1 MARLL
6 ATVSLVLAVVIFE
19 SPAGKADISTEV
31 FGRISPAIAQ
41 VRARNCRDGE
51 ARSGTGFLYDRGDR
65 LVTALH
71 VVAGCTRI
79 DAFFER
85 AGGRTIIAS
94 VDRVLER
101 VDLALLRLERS
112 AGTPLIASGDRPA
125 ANDELSVIAFFLG
138 APTMDN
144 KPLRVTF
151 GNSKLSSMLPAQV
164 RDDLARSQAL
174 DIGMEIVRLDG
185 HLLPGASGAPLVD
198 RQGRVVAIGSGG
210 LKSGAASIS
219 WGLPGEHLERL
230 VRSSARNTGNAVRSA
245 SLYAAPVAKQS
256 GPGGGG
262 GLDKITCG
270 GFTFVKVGKRSFA
283 ELARTTD
290 DALGLQQLLGH
301 FAQYGLPNGI
311 TDSYRFDIY
320 MPDGRGAVVA
330 VPDWM
335 TVPASAGTCRA
346 RDPNGSIEI
355 AFTGARFANAVQMQ
369 IVSSQIE
376 LGLLQHPNWQAD
388 FSFSYPVPQF
398 RPDGLTVRRKTF
410 HAFTRQP
417 GITQLAFETLA
428 AKGDQLF
435 GVAALNHAHN
445 GVGYQQCAL
454 NPAFPACAP
463 LRSQLVK
470 LTQTILAAH
479 LSTFPIY

>member
-1 MARLL
+1 MRGLLTTISFVMA
-6 ATVSLVLAVVIFE
+6 AVISDV
-19 SPAGKADISTEV
+19 PASKADISAEV

-41 VRARNCRDGE
+41 VRARNCQNGE
-51 ARSGTGFLYDRGDR
+51 ARSGTGFLFDKGDK

-85 AGGRTIIAS
+85 GGARTIVAS

-112 AGTPLIASGDRPA
+112 AGTPLVAAAGRPA
-125 ANDELSVIAFFLG
+125 ANDQLSVIAFFLG

-144 KPLRVTF
+144 KPLKVTF
-151 GNSKLSSMLPAQV
+151 GNSRLSSMLPAQV
-164 RDDLARSQAL
+164 RDELSRNQAL
-174 DIGMEIVRLDG
+174 DVGMEIIRLDG

-198 RQGRVVAIGSGG
+198 GQGRVVAIGSGG

-219 WGLPGEHLERL
+219 WGLPGQHLASL
-230 VRSSARNTGNAVRSA
+230 VRSSTRNPGNAVRST
-245 SLYAAPVAKQS
+245 SLYATPIAKES
-256 GPGGGG
+256 GADGDG
-262 GLDKITCG
+262 GLDRITCG
-270 GFTFVKVGKRSFA
+270 GFKFVKVGQRSFA

-311 TDSYRFDIY
+311 TNSYRFNIY

-346 RDPNGSIEI
+346 LDPNGSIEI
-355 AFTGARFANAVQMQ
+355 AFTGARVANAVQMQ

-388 FSFSYPVPQF
+388 LSFSYPVPQQ

-428 AKGDQLF
+428 AKGDQVF

-445 GVGYQQCAL
+445 GPGYQQCAL

-463 LRSQLVK
+463 LRNQLVK

>member
-6 ATVSLVLAVVIFE
+6 VTVSLVLAVVIFE
-19 SPAGKADISTEV
+19 SPAGKADISAEV

-219 WGLPGEHLERL
+219 WGLLGEHLERL
-230 VRSSARNTGNAVRSA
+230 VRS
-245 SLYAAPVAKQS
+245 
-256 GPGGGG
+256 
-262 GLDKITCG
+262 
-270 GFTFVKVGKRSFA
+270 
-283 ELARTTD
+283 
-290 DALGLQQLLGH
+290 
-301 FAQYGLPNGI
+301 
-311 TDSYRFDIY
+311 
-320 MPDGRGAVVA
+320 
-330 VPDWM
+330 
-335 TVPASAGTCRA
+335 
-346 RDPNGSIEI
+346 
-355 AFTGARFANAVQMQ
+355 
-369 IVSSQIE
+369 
-376 LGLLQHPNWQAD
+376 
-388 FSFSYPVPQF
+388 
-398 RPDGLTVRRKTF
+398 
-410 HAFTRQP
+410 
-417 GITQLAFETLA
+417 
-428 AKGDQLF
+428 
-435 GVAALNHAHN
+435 
-445 GVGYQQCAL
+445 
-454 NPAFPACAP
+454 
-463 LRSQLVK
+463 
-470 LTQTILAAH
+470 
-479 LSTFPIY
+479 

>member
-6 ATVSLVLAVVIFE
+6 AMISLVMAAAISVV
-19 SPAGKADISTEV
+19 PASRADISAEV

-41 VRARNCRDGE
+41 VRARNCQNGE
-51 ARSGTGFLYDRGDR
+51 ARSGTGFLFNKGDR

-71 VVAGCTRI
+71 VVAGCSRI

-85 AGGRTIIAS
+85 GGARTIIAS

-112 AGTPLIASGDRPA
+112 AGTPLVAADSRPA
-125 ANDELSVIAFFLG
+125 ANDQLSVIAFFLG

-151 GNSKLSSMLPAQV
+151 GNSTLSSILPAQV
-164 RDDLARSQAL
+164 RDDLARSKAL
-174 DIGMEIVRLDG
+174 DVGMEIVRLDG

-198 RQGRVVAIGSGG
+198 RLGRVVAIGSGG

-219 WGLPGEHLERL
+219 WGLPGEHLEGL
-230 VRSSARNTGNAVRSA
+230 IRSSARKTGNAARSA

-256 GPGGGG
+256 GAGGGG
-262 GLDKITCG
+262 GLEKITCG
-270 GFTFVKVGKRSFA
+270 GFTFVKAGKRSFA

-320 MPDGRGAVVA
+320 MPEGRGAVVA

-335 TVPASAGTCRA
+335 TVPVSAGTCRA
-346 RDPNGSIEI
+346 RDPNGSVEI
-355 AFTGARFANAVQMQ
+355 AFTGARVANAVQMQ

-376 LGLLQHPNWQAD
+376 LGLLRHPNWQAN
-388 FSFSYPVPQF
+388 FAFSYPVPQQ

-445 GVGYQQCAL
+445 GQGYQQCAL
-454 NPAFPACAP
+454 NPAFPGCAP
-463 LRSQLVK
+463 LRNQLIK